1 MVNAI
6 CKEIALRQNYL
17 QDKNLQSIYFGG
29 GTPSLLN
36 QKQLL
41 QIFETIEKHFTIHPN
56 AEITLEANPDD
67 LSEEKLSELKHT
79 PINRLSIGVQS
90 FFDADLK
97 WMNRAHNS
105 EEALNCVGLA
115 KKAGFENISVDLIY
129 GLPNFSIEDWK
140 KNIQTVIRFGIQHV
154 SAYCL
159 TVEEKTVLSKWVA
172 QKKIVPANEDDQ
184 SEQFE
189 ILVNELEKAG
199 IEQYEIS
206 NFSLPGFHSKHNSNY
221 WKGKHYLGIGPSA
234 HSFNG
239 TSRSWN
245 IANNRTY
252 MREIQ
257 EGKRWFETEELTTKN
272 QFNEFKNEMRNILES
287 VSLLAS
293 IQSQV
298 IINKT
303 NSACIETSVSKDVK
317 AFKEQIESKPPER
330 MPDDQRKAS
339 KDQVIMDD
347 KIKQD
352 LPNNFNQYKDQI
364 SSQLHVIQGMI
375 CDSNR
380 YKSRK
385 TTSNSVCFY
394 CAKPNHNYDDCRSA
408 SADEKNAVTNS
419 LNEKKFDFNNLR
431 ERAAS
436 FSNKR
441 RNQHSI
447 ENQNNSSSQNTV
459 ASKKAKN

>member
-1 MVNAI
+1 MFNIIENPLRIFVNMAGI
-6 CKEIALRQNYL
+6 YIHIPFCKQKCSYCDFHFSTSYQSYKSEMIDSLIRELSMRSSYLAEQEIET
-17 QDKNLQSIYFGG
+17 IYFGG
-29 GTPSLLN
+29 GTPSLLSSGELEAIITHIN
-36 QKQLL
+36 KTFS
-41 QIFETIEKHFTIHPN
+41 ISGT
-56 AEITLEANPDD
+56 AEISLEVNPDD
-67 LSEEKLSELKHT
+67 VSENQLMDWKKSG
-79 PINRLSIGVQS
+79 INRLSIGLQS
-90 FFDADLK
+90 FREEDLK

-129 GLPNFSIEDWK
+129 GLPNFSAEDWK

-272 QFNEFKNEMRNILES
+272 QFNELLLVGLRTSTGVNIEQLI
-287 VSLLAS
+287 S
-293 IQSQV
+293 IQ
-298 IINKT
+298 NP
-303 NSACIETSVSKDVK
+303 SKK
-317 AFKEQIESKPPER
+317 FWEQIETMKNYGWIIVV
-330 MPDDQRKAS
+330 DQTITLTKTGKLKA
-339 KDQVIMDD
+339 DH
-347 KIKQD
+347 
-352 LPNNFNQYKDQI
+352 I
-364 SSQLHVIQGMI
+364 SSELFI
-375 CDSNR
+375 D
-380 YKSRK
+380 
-385 TTSNSVCFY
+385 
-394 CAKPNHNYDDCRSA
+394 
-408 SADEKNAVTNS
+408 
-419 LNEKKFDFNNLR
+419 
-431 ERAAS
+431 
-436 FSNKR
+436 
-441 RNQHSI
+441 
-447 ENQNNSSSQNTV
+447 
-459 ASKKAKN
+459 

>member
-1 MVNAI
+1 MFNIIENPLRIFVNMAGI
-6 CKEIALRQNYL
+6 YIHIPFCKQKCSYCDFHFSTSYQSYKSEMIDSLIRELSMRSSYLAEQEIET
-17 QDKNLQSIYFGG
+17 IYFGG
-29 GTPSLLN
+29 GTPSLLSSGELKAIITHIN
-36 QKQLL
+36 TTFS
-41 QIFETIEKHFTIHPN
+41 ISDT
-56 AEITLEANPDD
+56 AEISLEVNPDD
-67 LSEEKLSELKHT
+67 ISENQLMDWKKSG
-79 PINRLSIGVQS
+79 INRLSIGLQS
-90 FFDADLK
+90 FREEDLK

-129 GLPNFSIEDWK
+129 GLPNFSAEDWK
-140 KNIQTVIRFGIQHV
+140 KNIKTVIRFGIQHV

-189 ILVNELEKAG
+189 TLVNELEKAG

-272 QFNEFKNEMRNILES
+272 QFNELLLVGLRTSTGVNIERLI
-287 VSLLAS
+287 S
-293 IQSQV
+293 IQ
-298 IINKT
+298 NP
-303 NSACIETSVSKDVK
+303 SKK
-317 AFKEQIESKPPER
+317 FWEQIETMKNYGWIIVT
-330 MPDDQRKAS
+330 DQTITLTKAG
-339 KDQVIMDD
+339 KLKADH
-347 KIKQD
+347 
-352 LPNNFNQYKDQI
+352 I
-364 SSQLHVIQGMI
+364 SSELFI
-375 CDSNR
+375 D
-380 YKSRK
+380 
-385 TTSNSVCFY
+385 
-394 CAKPNHNYDDCRSA
+394 
-408 SADEKNAVTNS
+408 
-419 LNEKKFDFNNLR
+419 
-431 ERAAS
+431 
-436 FSNKR
+436 
-441 RNQHSI
+441 
-447 ENQNNSSSQNTV
+447 
-459 ASKKAKN
+459 

>member
-1 MVNAI
+1 MFNIIENPLRIFVNMAGI
-6 CKEIALRQNYL
+6 YIHIPFCKQKCSYCDFHFSTSYQSYKSEMIDSLIRELSMRSSYLAEQEIET
-17 QDKNLQSIYFGG
+17 IYFGG
-29 GTPSLLN
+29 GTPSLLSSGELKAIITHIN
-36 QKQLL
+36 TTFS
-41 QIFETIEKHFTIHPN
+41 ISDT
-56 AEITLEANPDD
+56 AEISLEVNPDD
-67 LSEEKLSELKHT
+67 VSENQLMDWKKSG
-79 PINRLSIGVQS
+79 INRLSIGLQS
-90 FFDADLK
+90 FREEDLK

-257 EGKRWFETEELTTKN
+257 EGKSWFETEELTTTN
-272 QFNEFKNEMRNILES
+272 QFNE
-287 VSLLAS
+287 LLLVGLRTSTGVNVEQLIS
-293 IQSQV
+293 IQ
-298 IINKT
+298 NP
-303 NSACIETSVSKDVK
+303 SKK
-317 AFKEQIESKPPER
+317 FWEQIETMKNYGWIIVTDQTITLSKSGKL
-330 MPDDQRKAS
+330 KA
-339 KDQVIMDD
+339 DH
-347 KIKQD
+347 
-352 LPNNFNQYKDQI
+352 I
-364 SSQLHVIQGMI
+364 SSELFI
-375 CDSNR
+375 D
-380 YKSRK
+380 
-385 TTSNSVCFY
+385 
-394 CAKPNHNYDDCRSA
+394 
-408 SADEKNAVTNS
+408 
-419 LNEKKFDFNNLR
+419 
-431 ERAAS
+431 
-436 FSNKR
+436 
-441 RNQHSI
+441 
-447 ENQNNSSSQNTV
+447 
-459 ASKKAKN
+459 

>member
-1 MVNAI
+1 MFNIIENPLRIFVNMAGI
-6 CKEIALRQNYL
+6 YIHIPFCKQKCSYCDFHFSTSYQSYKSEMIDSLIRELSMRSYYLAEQEIET
-17 QDKNLQSIYFGG
+17 IYFGG
-29 GTPSLLN
+29 GTPSLLSSGE
-36 QKQLL
+36 L
-41 QIFETIEKHFTIHPN
+41 QAIITHINTTFSISGT
-56 AEITLEANPDD
+56 AEISLEVNPDD
-67 LSEEKLSELKHT
+67 ISENQLMDWKKSG
-79 PINRLSIGVQS
+79 INRLSIGLQS
-90 FFDADLK
+90 FREEDLK

-172 QKKIVPANEDDQ
+172 QKKVVPANEDDQ

-272 QFNEFKNEMRNILES
+272 QFNE
-287 VSLLAS
+287 LLLVGLRTSTGVNVEQLLS
-293 IQSQV
+293 IQ
-298 IINKT
+298 NP
-303 NSACIETSVSKDVK
+303 SKK
-317 AFKEQIESKPPER
+317 FWEQIETMKNYGWIIVT
-330 MPDDQRKAS
+330 DQTITLTKSGKLKA
-339 KDQVIMDD
+339 DH
-347 KIKQD
+347 
-352 LPNNFNQYKDQI
+352 I
-364 SSQLHVIQGMI
+364 SSELFI
-375 CDSNR
+375 D
-380 YKSRK
+380 
-385 TTSNSVCFY
+385 
-394 CAKPNHNYDDCRSA
+394 
-408 SADEKNAVTNS
+408 
-419 LNEKKFDFNNLR
+419 
-431 ERAAS
+431 
-436 FSNKR
+436 
-441 RNQHSI
+441 
-447 ENQNNSSSQNTV
+447 
-459 ASKKAKN
+459 